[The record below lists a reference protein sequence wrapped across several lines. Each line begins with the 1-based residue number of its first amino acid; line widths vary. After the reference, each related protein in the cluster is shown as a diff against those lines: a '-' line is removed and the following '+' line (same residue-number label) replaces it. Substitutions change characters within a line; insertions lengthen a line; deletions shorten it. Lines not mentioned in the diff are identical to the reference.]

1 MNSTINYKET
11 INWLFSQLP
20 MYQRIGKAAYK
31 SNLQTTIDLLKQLK
45 NPQNSF
51 KAIHI
56 AGTNGKGSVSHIVAS
71 MLQEAG
77 YKIGLYTSPHLKD
90 FRERIRI
97 DGKLIPEEKVVSFVN
112 DNSAILE
119 KIKPSFF
126 EMTVAMAYDF
136 FANENVDFAIL
147 ETGMGGRLDSTNI
160 CNPVITAITNI
171 GFDHTQFLG
180 NTLEKIAIEKAGIFK
195 QEIPIIIGKKQTEI
209 KDIFLAKA
217 NLLKAPIT
225 FVEDNVDIKFLE
237 TTDNNNRYFDIWV
250 ENQMLIEKAKTP
262 LLAEYQNE
270 NIATSIQIIMDLML
284 EGVHLSN
291 QEIKDGL
298 ANLIRNTSLQGRW
311 QTISHN
317 PLTICDTGHNTDGI
331 KAVVQQIKQTN
342 YKNLHFV
349 FGMVND
355 KTPDDILFLLPKNAT
370 YYFCKADIPRS
381 MDEDVLQEHAFKAG
395 LNGKTYSSVREAYHI
410 AQNNAGLDDLIF
422 IGGST
427 FVVAEIV

>member
-1 MNSTINYKET
+1 MNYKET

-31 SNLQTTIDLLKQLK
+31 SDLQTTIDLLEKLK

-71 MLQEAG
+71 ILQEAG

-90 FRERIRI
+90 FRERIRL
-97 DGKLIPEEKVVSFVN
+97 DGKLIPEENVVSFVA
-112 DNSAILE
+112 DNKAILE
-119 KIKPSFF
+119 ELKPSFF
-126 EMTVAMAYDF
+126 EMTVAMAYDY
-136 FANENVDFAIL
+136 FATEDVDFAIL

-180 NTLEKIAIEKAGIFK
+180 DTLEKITVEKAGIFK
-195 QEIPIIIGKKQTEI
+195 QEVPIVIGKKQSEI

-225 FVEDNVDIKFLE
+225 FVEDNVELKFLE

-250 ENQMLIEKAKTP
+250 ENQMLVEKAASP
-262 LLAEYQNE
+262 LLATYQEE

-284 EGVHLSN
+284 EGVHVSKE
-291 QEIKDGL
+291 EIKDGL
-298 ANLIRNTSLQGRW
+298 ANLIKNTSLKGRW
-311 QTISHN
+311 QIISSN

-331 KAVVQQIKQTN
+331 KAVMQQIKQTP

-355 KTPDDILFLLPKNAT
+355 KEPDSILYLLPKNAT
-370 YYFCKADIPRS
+370 YYFCKADIPRG
-381 MDEDVLQEHAFKAG
+381 MDEEVLQEYAFKAG